1 MRRHARV
8 ALAALTAAAAVMPG
22 CDRLP
27 GRPTEAERYV
37 APDSVRDVSVLFGD
51 NCSGCHGEP
60 GRRGP
65 VRNLGDPLFLAV
77 IGKSEMRRVI
87 SEGVQGTSMPAFSQ
101 AEGGW
106 LTDPQ
111 IDTLVD
117 GLFARWSA
125 PAVFTG
131 VQLPAYSE
139 MAARKAGVAPG
150 DASRGLSVWTSYCAS
165 CHGARGE
172 GGSGGAIVDASFLAL
187 VSDQGLRSSVI
198 AGRPELHMPAFQGY
212 EGRPPLSFQQISDVT
227 AWMVAQRRA
236 FPGQPYAQDGGAAAP
251 AQEP

>member
-1 MRRHARV
+1 MRHARV
-8 ALAALTAAAAVMPG
+8 ALAWLAAATVLSA

-27 GRPTEAERYV
+27 GRPDEAERYV
-37 APDSVRDVSVLFGD
+37 APDSVRDVSVLFGE

-60 GRRGP
+60 GRVGP
-65 VRNLGDPLFLAV
+65 ARNLGDPLFLAV

-87 SEGVQGTSMPAFSQ
+87 SNGVEGTSMPAFAQ

-111 IDTLVD
+111 IYALVD
-117 GLFARWSA
+117 GIFARWST
-125 PAVFTG
+125 PTVFTG

-139 MAARKAGVAPG
+139 AAALKAGLAAG
-150 DASRGLSVWTSYCAS
+150 DATRGAAVWTSFCAS
-165 CHGARGE
+165 CHGAYGE
-172 GGSGGAIVDASFLAL
+172 GGSGGAVVDASYLAL
-187 VSDQGLRSSVI
+187 VSDQGLRTSVV

-212 EGRPPLSFQQISDVT
+212 DGKAPLSFQQISDVT
-227 AWMVAQRRA
+227 AWMTAQRRA

-251 AQEP
+251 AQKP

>member
-1 MRRHARV
+1 
-8 ALAALTAAAAVMPG
+8 
-22 CDRLP
+22 
-27 GRPTEAERYV
+27 
-37 APDSVRDVSVLFGD
+37 
-51 NCSGCHGEP
+51 
-60 GRRGP
+60 

-87 SEGVQGTSMPAFSQ
+87 SEGVAGTSMPAFSQ

-111 IDTLVD
+111 IEALVD

-139 MAARKAGVAPG
+139 TGAHKTGLAPG
-150 DASRGLSVWTSYCAS
+150 DATRGAGVWTSYCAS
-165 CHGARGE
+165 CHGAHGE
-172 GGSGGAIVDASFLAL
+172 GGSGGAIVDASYLAL

-212 EGRPPLSFQQISDVT
+212 DGRAPLSFQQISDVT
-227 AWMVAQRRA
+227 AWMIAQRRA
-236 FPGQPYAQDGGAAAP
+236 FPGQPYAQDGGAAQP
-251 AQEP
+251 ARKP